1 MCIKFM
7 LYFSAKWE
15 FCRKVKL
22 LVQCRLFNGNNYQT
36 NLGMKCLVNY
46 LLSKLCF
53 SFFVHGHQ
61 GFSTAFQ
68 ITLLYYCLTP
78 ALCLQVKSN
87 LEFWYWFFHFDKNWL
102 KSILNG
108 LMGCLKP
115 TKLNQYRLLMQNHI
129 HIKEQLTFGTK
140 SFVGYHLFVIMY
152 VQCKFDSVTNY
163 CPSLPKLKIKCITKG
178 SCEVA

>member
-1 MCIKFM
+1 M

-87 LEFWYWFFHFDKNWL
+87 LEFWYWFFHFDKNWP

-108 LMGCLKP
+108 LMG
-115 TKLNQYRLLMQNHI
+115 
-129 HIKEQLTFGTK
+129 
-140 SFVGYHLFVIMY
+140 LF
-152 VQCKFDSVTNY
+152 KTN
-163 CPSLPKLKIKCITKG
+163 KIKPIPVVNAKSHSHKRTALIRHEIICWVSFICNYVR
-178 SCEVA
+178 SV